1 MGTEVQNKITE
12 SYSVQM
18 YFIEFPSVGEEAFP
32 PSPSL
37 PFLLMVVAKGTFVFI
52 VLGTEPCLV
61 IVTGFQQG
69 KPAL

>member
-18 YFIEFPSVGEEAFP
+18 YFIELPPVGEEGFL

-37 PFLLMVVAKGTFVFI
+37 PFLLMAAAK
-52 VLGTEPCLV
+52 
-61 IVTGFQQG
+61 
-69 KPAL
+69 